1 MTLQPPTTEIM
12 NTEQPIDRFVR
23 VWVDEFTRAVEMFT
37 AVKPTVSWCRL
48 AADSETAQGDTA
60 ALIWWKQRF
69 QGAQPFITWIGAADS
84 TRSALAGSLS
94 GETGEAQEMYLE
106 MLGQAQQGAATVL
119 SSGLLKPLT
128 CEPGALESNPPPA
141 GLDMSAIK
149 INLDGK
155 DLAPLILALD
165 PEAASAL
172 AGGKQQPEEKTGVPA
187 LAEGEAL
194 PPMLDRLMDLELPV
208 SVALGRAVLPI
219 QDILKIT
226 SGSLIEL
233 DRDVG
238 EHVEL
243 LVHGTVVAR
252 GEVVSIKGNYG
263 LRIKEIISRQE
274 RIALHGKSAKQQ
286 RLKMS

>member
-1 MTLQPPTTEIM
+1 MS
-12 NTEQPIDRFVR
+12 TEQPIDRFVR

-37 AVKPTVSWCRL
+37 AVKPAVSWSRL
-48 AADSETAQGDTA
+48 APDGETAQGDTA
-60 ALIWWKQRF
+60 TLVWWKQRF
-69 QGAQPFITWIGAADS
+69 QGTQPFTTWIGAAES
-84 TRSALAGSLS
+84 TRSALAGNLS

-119 SSGLLKPLT
+119 SSGLPKPLV
-128 CEPGALESNPPPA
+128 CETGALESNPPPA
-141 GLDMSAIK
+141 GLEMSVIK
-149 INLDGK
+149 INLDGQ
-155 DLAPLILALD
+155 DLAPLVLALD
-165 PEAASAL
+165 AEAASVL
-172 AGGKQQPEEKTGVPA
+172 AGGKQPEPKTTVAPV

-208 SVALGRAVLPI
+208 SVALGRAALPI

-274 RIALHGKSAKQQ
+274 RMALHGKSARQH
-286 RLKMS
+286 RLKAS

>member
-1 MTLQPPTTEIM
+1 MS
-12 NTEQPIDRFVR
+12 TEQPIDRFVR

-37 AVKPTVSWCRL
+37 AVKPTVSWSRL
-48 AADSETAQGDTA
+48 AADGETAQGDA
-60 ALIWWKQRF
+60 ANLVWWKQRF
-69 QGAQPFITWIGAADS
+69 QGAQPFTTWIGAGDS
-84 TRSALAGSLS
+84 TRSALAGNLS
-94 GETGEAQEMYLE
+94 GGTSEAQEMYVE

-119 SSGLLKPLT
+119 SSGLPRPLS
-128 CEPGALESNPPPA
+128 CEPGAFESNPPPA
-141 GLDMSAIK
+141 GLEMSVVK
-149 INLDGK
+149 INLDGQ
-155 DLAPLILALD
+155 DLAPMILALD
-165 PEAASAL
+165 AEAASAF
-172 AGGKQQPEEKTGVPA
+172 AGGKQPEQKTTGVPV
-187 LAEGEAL
+187 LPEGEAL

-274 RIALHGKSAKQQ
+274 RMALHGKSAKQH
-286 RLKMS
+286 RLKTS

>member
-1 MTLQPPTTEIM
+1 MS
-12 NTEQPIDRFVR
+12 TEQPTDRFVR

-37 AVKPTVSWCRL
+37 AVKPTVNWSKL
-48 AADSETAQGDTA
+48 APDSQAAQTDTD
-60 ALIWWKQRF
+60 ALLWWKQRF
-69 QGAQPFITWIGAADS
+69 QASQPFTTWIGAANS
-84 TRSALAGSLS
+84 TRSALAGSLP
-94 GETGEAQEMYLE
+94 GETSEAQEMYLE

-119 SSGLLKPLT
+119 SSGLPRPLV
-128 CEPGALESNPPPA
+128 CEPGTLESNPPPA
-141 GLDMSAIK
+141 GLEMSVIQ
-149 INLDGK
+149 INLDGQ

-165 PEAASAL
+165 AEAATVL
-172 AGGKQQPEEKTGVPA
+172 AGGKQQPEQKSTGVPA
-187 LAEGEAL
+187 LAESETL

-274 RIALHGKSAKQQ
+274 RMALHGKSAKQH
-286 RLKMS
+286 RVKAS

>member
-1 MTLQPPTTEIM
+1 MS
-12 NTEQPIDRFVR
+12 TEQPIDRFVR
-23 VWVDEFTRAVEMFT
+23 VWVDEFARAVEMFT
-37 AVKPTVSWCRL
+37 AVKPTVSWSRL

-60 ALIWWKQRF
+60 ALVWWKQRF
-69 QGAQPFITWIGAADS
+69 QGAQPFITWIGAADP

-94 GETGEAQEMYLE
+94 GETGEAEEMYLE

-119 SSGLLKPLT
+119 SSGLPKPLT

-141 GLDMSAIK
+141 GLEMSAIK
-149 INLDGK
+149 INLDGQ

-165 PEAASAL
+165 PEAASVL
-172 AGGKQQPEEKTGVPA
+172 AAGKQQPEQKTGVPTA
-187 LAEGEAL
+187 VEGEDL

-238 EHVEL
+238 EYVDL

-274 RIALHGKSAKQQ
+274 RMALHGKSTKQH